1 MVDYQ
6 NRKVA
11 IFTGIN
17 DAPIAP
23 TSTSGGNISHFYDLF
38 NTLIDLLQADITTI
52 ESAAAVDYSTDITN
66 LQNSITTLQTTTG
79 DNTTSISSNSSSIT
93 TNIASINTLNT
104 NFTNLQTSVTNN
116 STSISSLD
124 GRVTTTEN
132 DVITIN
138 QSLGG
143 IAESFPNP
151 TFFYLDL
158 NAGSDSNDGLS
169 AATPFLTLGKL
180 IETLNSKH
188 IPEALSINV
197 IGTITETIDFSRLS
211 TLVSAKGKNNR
222 ASITFTTNQAN
233 NFIINHGSELIKT
246 NNNYP
251 LRIAF
256 TKCDFLAN
264 GDSLKIINSN
274 SYFQF
279 IPPCNFDTSADNTE
293 EILYCENTDIYFQ
306 TFGNDLVFNNSNTAS
321 LTSAIKLVKAQGK
334 FEKCTVNDIGTFVI
348 ADDRSFVINTFN
360 SHVMTNVTTYYDLR
374 NNSFLR
380 TNRYSIFGEPE
391 ILMDGTS
398 TMNNLVLFDKTL
410 INPPLNSSIKLI
422 NNAPKDYYVDFNGWS
437 GVTVNMTYELYAD
450 GDTLSSQ
457 NNKLAKGRDLSINFS
472 GTTSIDHVVL
482 GFHLHD
488 FV

>member
-6 NRKVA
+6 NRKVP

-23 TSTSGGNISHFYDLF
+23 TSTSGGNISHLYDLF
-38 NTLIDLLQADITTI
+38 NTLIDLLEADITTI
-52 ESAAAVDYSTDITN
+52 ASNAAVDYSTDITN
-66 LQNSITTLQTTTG
+66 LQSSIATLQTTTSN
-79 DNTTSISSNSSSIT
+79 NTTSINSNTASIT
-93 TNIASINTLNT
+93 TNTGDITTLNT
-104 NFTNLQTSVTNN
+104 NFSSLQTSVTNN
-116 STSISSLD
+116 GNLIGSLD
-124 GRVTTTEN
+124 GRVSTTET
-132 DVITIN
+132 DILTLN

-143 IAESFPNP
+143 VAESFADP

-158 NAGSDSNDGLS
+158 NSGSDSNDGLS
-169 AATPFLTLGKL
+169 AGTPFLTLGKL
-180 IETLNSKH
+180 IETLNSKNL
-188 IPEALSINV
+188 PQSLSINV
-197 IGTITETIDFSRLS
+197 IGTITETIDLSRLT
-211 TLVSAKGKNNR
+211 TLVVRKGKNNR

-233 NFIINHGSELIKT
+233 NFSINHGGELIKT
-246 NNNYP
+246 NHQYP

-256 TKCDFLAN
+256 TKCDFFAD
-264 GDSLKIINSN
+264 GEPLKIINSN
-274 SYFQF
+274 SFF
-279 IPPCNFDTSADNTE
+279 EFVPPCNFDTSASNNE
-293 EILYCENTDIYFQ
+293 EILYCENTDIKFQ
-306 TFGNDLVFNNSNTAS
+306 TFGSDLVFNNSNSAP
-321 LTSAIKLVKAQGK
+321 LTSAIKLVNAQGK

-348 ADDRSFVINTFN
+348 ADDRSFVNNTFN

-391 ILMDGTS
+391 IIMDGTS
-398 TMNNLVLFDKTL
+398 TMNNLILFDKTL

-457 NNKLAKGRDLSINFS
+457 NNKLAKGRDLIINFS